1 MQACRI
7 LARLLTYPDLEF
19 MAALPE
25 IEAAILAE
33 PAFGARE
40 RAGLL
45 SLARRLRSQDL
56 IEVEE
61 GYVGLFDRVRS
72 LSLHLFEHVHGESRA
87 RGQAM
92 VDLLEVYRRQ
102 GVELDVNELPDYL
115 PVFLE
120 FLSLLPEPQ
129 VTEMLDDAGDVLDAL
144 HGRLVKRESAYATVF
159 QALLTMAR
167 RKPSE
172 PPAELEDESPEA
184 LDRAWEDQAVTFMGA
199 ETPGGDSGCS
209 KAQAIVARMTA
220 GEKTTPP
227 PPAGGG

>member
-1 MQACRI
+1 MYACRI
-7 LARLLTYPDLEF
+7 LARLLTYPDPDF
-19 MAALPE
+19 MAALPA
-25 IEAAILAE
+25 IEGAILAE

-45 SLARRLRSQDL
+45 SLVRHLRSQDL

-92 VDLLEVYRRQ
+92 VDLMQIYRRQ

-120 FLSLLPEPQ
+120 FLSLLPKAQ
-129 VTEMLDDAGDVLDAL
+129 AIEMLEDAGNVLDAL
-144 HGRLVKRESAYATVF
+144 HGRLVKRGSAYATVF
-159 QALLTMAR
+159 QALLTLAGR
-167 RKPSE
+167 APSE

-184 LDRAWEDQAVTFMGA
+184 MDRAWEDQAVSFVGA
-199 ETPGGDSGCS
+199 ESPQANAGCG
-209 KAQAIVARMTA
+209 KAQTILARMNQ
-220 GEKTTPP
+220 G
-227 PPAGGG
+227 

>member
-1 MQACRI
+1 MYACRI
-7 LARLLTYPDLEF
+7 LARLLTYPDPEF
-19 MAALPE
+19 MAALPA
-25 IEAAILAE
+25 IEGAILAE

-45 SLARRLRSQDL
+45 SLVRHLRGQDL

-92 VDLLEVYRRQ
+92 VDLMQIYRRQ

-120 FLSLLPEPQ
+120 FLSLLPEAQ
-129 VTEMLDDAGDVLDAL
+129 AIEMLDDAGNVIDAL
-144 HGRLVKRESAYATVF
+144 HGRLVKRGSAYATVF
-159 QALLTMAR
+159 QALLTLAGR
-167 RKPSE
+167 APSE

-184 LDRAWEDQAVTFMGA
+184 MDRAWEDQAVSFVGA
-199 ETPGGDSGCS
+199 ESPQADAGCG
-209 KAQAIVARMTA
+209 KAQSILARMNQS
-220 GEKTTPP
+220 
-227 PPAGGG
+227 

>member
-1 MQACRI
+1 MYACRI
-7 LARLLTYPDLEF
+7 LARLLTYPDPDF
-19 MAALPE
+19 MAALPA
-25 IEAAILAE
+25 IEGAILAE

-45 SLARRLRSQDL
+45 SLVRHLRSQDL

-92 VDLLEVYRRQ
+92 VDLMQIYRRQ

-120 FLSLLPEPQ
+120 FLSLLPEARAI
-129 VTEMLDDAGDVLDAL
+129 EMLDDAGNVLDAL
-144 HGRLVKRESAYATVF
+144 HGRLVKRGSAYATVF
-159 QALLTMAR
+159 QALLTLAGR
-167 RKPSE
+167 APSE

-184 LDRAWEDQAVTFMGA
+184 MDRAWEDQAVSFVGA
-199 ETPGGDSGCS
+199 ESPQANAGCG
-209 KAQAIVARMTA
+209 KAQTILARMNQ
-220 GEKTTPP
+220 G
-227 PPAGGG
+227 

>member
-1 MQACRI
+1 MYACRI
-7 LARLLTYPDLEF
+7 LARLLTYPDPAF
-19 MAALPE
+19 MAALPD
-25 IEAAILAE
+25 IEGATLAE

-45 SLARRLRSQDL
+45 SLVHHLRSQDL

-61 GYVGLFDRVRS
+61 GYVGLFDRIRS

-92 VDLLEVYRRQ
+92 VDLMQIYRRQ

-120 FLSLLPEPQ
+120 FLSLLPEAQ
-129 VTEMLDDAGDVLDAL
+129 AIEMLDDAGNVLDAL
-144 HGRLVKRESAYATVF
+144 HGRLVKRGSAYATVF
-159 QALLTMAR
+159 QALLTLAGR
-167 RKPSE
+167 APSE

-184 LDRAWEDQAVTFMGA
+184 MDRAWEDQAVSFVGA
-199 ETPGGDSGCS
+199 ESPQADAGCG
-209 KAQAIVARMTA
+209 KAQSILARMNQS
-220 GEKTTPP
+220 
-227 PPAGGG
+227 

>member
-1 MQACRI
+1 
-7 LARLLTYPDLEF
+7 
-19 MAALPE
+19 LPA
-25 IEAAILAE
+25 IEGAILAE

-45 SLARRLRSQDL
+45 SLVRHLRSQDL

-92 VDLLEVYRRQ
+92 VDLMQIYRRQ

-120 FLSLLPEPQ
+120 FLSLLPEAQ
-129 VTEMLDDAGDVLDAL
+129 GIEMLDDAGNVLDAL
-144 HGRLVKRESAYATVF
+144 HGRLVKRGSAYATVF
-159 QALLTMAR
+159 QALLTLAGR
-167 RKPSE
+167 TPSE
-172 PPAELEDESPEA
+172 PPTELEDESPEA
-184 LDRAWEDQAVTFMGA
+184 MDRAWEDQAVSFVGA
-199 ETPGGDSGCS
+199 ESPQAGAGCG
-209 KAQAIVARMTA
+209 KAQTILARMNQ
-220 GEKTTPP
+220 G
-227 PPAGGG
+227 

>member
-1 MQACRI
+1 MYACRI
-7 LARLLTYPDLEF
+7 LARLLTYPDPDF
-19 MAALPE
+19 MAALPA
-25 IEAAILAE
+25 IEGAILAE

-40 RAGLL
+40 RARLL
-45 SLARRLRSQDL
+45 SLVRHLRSQDL

-92 VDLLEVYRRQ
+92 VDLMQIYRRQ

-120 FLSLLPEPQ
+120 FLSLLPEDRAI
-129 VTEMLDDAGDVLDAL
+129 EMLDDAGNVLDAL
-144 HGRLVKRESAYATVF
+144 HGRLVKRGSAYATVF
-159 QALLTMAR
+159 QALLTLAGR
-167 RKPSE
+167 APSE

-184 LDRAWEDQAVTFMGA
+184 MDRAWEDQAVSFVGA
-199 ETPGGDSGCS
+199 ESPQVDAGCG
-209 KAQAIVARMTA
+209 KAQGILARMNQ
-220 GEKTTPP
+220 G
-227 PPAGGG
+227 

>member
-1 MQACRI
+1 MYACRI
-7 LARLLTYPDLEF
+7 LARLLTYPDPDF
-19 MAALPE
+19 MAALPA
-25 IEAAILAE
+25 IEGAILAE

-45 SLARRLRSQDL
+45 SLVRHLRSQDL

-92 VDLLEVYRRQ
+92 VDLMQIYRRQ

-120 FLSLLPEPQ
+120 FLSLLPKAQ
-129 VTEMLDDAGDVLDAL
+129 AIEMLDDAGNVLDAL
-144 HGRLVKRESAYATVF
+144 HGRLVKRGSAYATVF
-159 QALLTMAR
+159 QALLTLAGR
-167 RKPSE
+167 APSE

-184 LDRAWEDQAVTFMGA
+184 MDRAWEDQVVSFVGA
-199 ETPGGDSGCS
+199 ESPQANAGCG
-209 KAQAIVARMTA
+209 KAQTILARMNQ
-220 GEKTTPP
+220 G
-227 PPAGGG
+227 